1 MKDVDFRTKEQKI
14 ADFKNWCKVK
24 WNKFVLFVRDNKDIL
39 TFVVPFITVIISGG
53 SRIISRM
60 IASRTV
66 RRDIQFKERTIYDR
80 SLGRYTELKRPLKAK
95 ESLEIERRRK
105 NGESLNSI
113 LDDMRLLK
121 K

>member
-1 MKDVDFRTKEQKI
+1 MPISKI
-14 ADFKNWCKVK
+14 GAKS
-24 WNKFVLFVRDNKDIL
+24 
-39 TFVVPFITVIISGG
+39 SG
-53 SRIISRM
+53 
-60 IASRTV
+60 
-66 RRDIQFKERTIYDR
+66 TIYDR

-105 NGESLNSI
+105 MGESLNSI